1 MAKKPDQSAMHFE
14 TQAVHAGEMRDKA
27 HDSLVT
33 PLIMATA
40 YPFEDSDELHRYFR
54 GEHER
59 AEEYG
64 RYGNPTQDVAEKKLA
79 ALEAGKLADI
89 EALLTSTGMSAIV
102 TTLLAMVKPGMHLV
116 ITADSYRKTRVF
128 VREFLAKFGVE
139 HTTCEPSVAGIAAAC
154 LPTTRLII
162 TESPTNPYLNCID
175 LAGLVAFA
183 KPRRIKT
190 LIDATLATPYNLR
203 PLEFGIDLVVHSAT
217 KYLGGHNDLMAGVV
231 VGKRELITALREHQ
245 GMLGALAS
253 PFTAY
258 MLIRGLKTF
267 AIRMQ
272 QHNRSGLAI
281 ARFLA
286 AHPKIEQVW
295 YPGLETHP
303 AHAIAKAQMHGFG
316 GLISFTVRGDLAAGS
331 RVVDAV
337 RLPYLAPSL
346 GGPESLIEQ
355 PALMSYYDKTP
366 EERLALGI
374 RENLIRLSVGLE
386 HDQDLI
392 QDLDQALASV

>member
-1 MAKKPDQSAMHFE
+1 MARQARRDYHLE
-14 TQAVHAGEMRDKA
+14 TPAVHAGEPRDKA

-33 PLIMATA
+33 PLILATTF
-40 YPFEDSDELHRYFR
+40 PFEDTAELHQYFSGHIQR
-54 GEHER
+54 G
-59 AEEYG
+59 EEYG
-64 RYGNPTQDVAEKKLA
+64 RYGNPTQEVAEKKLA
-79 ALEAGKLADI
+79 QLEAGNIQDI
-89 EALLTSTGMSAIV
+89 EALLTSTGMSAV
-102 TTLLAMVKPGMHLV
+102 FTTLLSMVRPGMHLV

-128 VREFLAKFGVE
+128 VREFLAKFNVE
-139 HTTCEPSVAGIAAAC
+139 HTSCEPSVAGIAGAC
-154 LPTTRLII
+154 RDNTRLII

-175 LAGLVAFA
+175 LAELGAFA
-183 KPRRIKT
+183 RPRRIKT

-203 PLEFGIDLVVHSAT
+203 PLEHGVDLVIHSAT

-231 VGKRELITALREHQ
+231 IGHQGMISAIREHQ

-267 AIRMQ
+267 AVRMQ

-281 ARFLA
+281 ARFLER
-286 AHPKIEQVW
+286 HSKVEQVW
-295 YPGLETHP
+295 YPGLESHP
-303 AHAIAKAQMHGFG
+303 GYAIAKAQMRGFG
-316 GLISFTVRGDLAAGS
+316 ALISFTVKGDLAAAT

-355 PALMSYYDKTP
+355 PALMSYYDKSP
-366 EERLALGI
+366 EERKALGI
-374 RENLIRLSVGLE
+374 RENLVRLSVGLE
-386 HDQDLI
+386 NVDDLI
-392 QDLDQALASV
+392 ADLDQALGMI